1 MFHLHHHDIRPIGPE
16 DAAALFVVQA
26 AIEPVDAGGMLEW
39 VGELEERL
47 ESGGL
52 AWVVVRGRKLA
63 GYAAIDPVPGLPGVY
78 DLSGGIVPA
87 WRGQGLGTRLLRHV
101 QDAAGPAGAR
111 YLSCRVDSLGVG
123 TARFLLGRDFYVEHE
138 ECLLELADLAS
149 LPPVPE
155 LPAAELLTMPAERA
169 ATEFCRVYNESFA
182 GRPWSQ
188 PYSEA
193 EVAAL
198 LVNPEDLLFAVVD
211 GRAVGVVWHEVLTDG
226 RGRVEPL
233 GIVPQHQ
240 GQGLG
245 RRLLL
250 AALHDLQRHGAGV
263 LEIGVWRDNR
273 VALNLYRSLGF
284 QERDNWY
291 FVACDV
297 VGRTE
302 D

>member
-1 MFHLHHHDIRPIGPE
+1 MFHPHRHEIRDIHPD
-16 DAAALFVVQA
+16 DAAALFVVHA
-26 AIEPVDAGGMLEW
+26 AIAPVDVAGMFEW
-39 VGELEERL
+39 TSELEERL
-47 ESGGL
+47 ETDAR
-52 AWVVVRGRKLA
+52 AWVIDRGRKPA
-63 GYAAIDPVPGLPGVY
+63 GYALIDSIPGLPGIY

-111 YLSCRVDSLGVG
+111 QLSCRVDSLKDE

-138 ECLLELADLAS
+138 ECLLELADPAS
-149 LPPVPE
+149 LPPIPE
-155 LPAAELLTMPAERA
+155 SPAANLLAMPVERA
-169 ATEFCRVYNESFA
+169 AAEFCRVYDESFA
-182 GRPWSQ
+182 GRPWAQ
-188 PYSEA
+188 PYTEA
-193 EVAAL
+193 EVLAL
-198 LVNPEDLLFAVVD
+198 LVAPEDILFAVVD
-211 GRAVGVVWHEVLTDG
+211 GRPAGAVWHEVLPDG

-233 GIVPQHQ
+233 GIVPEYQ
-240 GQGLG
+240 GRGLG

-250 AALHDLQRHGAGV
+250 AALYDLRRRGAGV
-263 LEIGVWRDNR
+263 VEIGVWRDNR